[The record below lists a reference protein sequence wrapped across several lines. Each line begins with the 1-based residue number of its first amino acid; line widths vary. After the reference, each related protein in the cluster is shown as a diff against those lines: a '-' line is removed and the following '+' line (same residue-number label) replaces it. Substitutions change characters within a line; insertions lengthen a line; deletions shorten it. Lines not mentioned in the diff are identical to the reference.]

1 MEWEITCG
9 EPKRNSEI
17 VCLHNNECL
26 LETLRSLAAFSWV
39 HKRLTTTTLH
49 LHFLE
54 PSHRDRPSRT
64 THSTTT
70 LSLTHRLLFHVYSHV
85 GGRER
90 FIGAGSG
97 LDYDSGTRT
106 IRKLVRNN
114 SLIVFPSRS
123 CNGLDGNFHNI
134 AHVAAWKKTFY
145 AHDQKVCSGGV
156 HKLSHI
162 KKV

>member
-26 LETLRSLAAFSWV
+26 LEPLRSLAAFSWV

-54 PSHRDRPSRT
+54 PSHRLRT

-70 LSLTHRLLFHVYSHV
+70 LSLTHRLLFHVYTHV
-85 GGRER
+85 GGRWR
-90 FIGAGSG
+90 FIGAGRR
-97 LDYDSGTRT
+97 LDYDSRTRT
-106 IRKLVRNN
+106 TRKLVRNN
-114 SLIVFPSRS
+114 SLIVFTSRS

-134 AHVAAWKKTFY
+134 AHVAAWKKHFMHMTKKY
-145 AHDQKVCSGGV
+145 ARGEC
-156 HKLSHI
+156 I
-162 KKV
+162 NWAT